1 MRLDLSKDRVKIAK
15 YLKRRV
21 KDYPKY
27 INFGPGEDSDPI
39 RFIALGFYAEQG
51 GYISLVFDTRVDGD
65 YDGEYTNFL
74 DEQTMLDFPKWCD
87 FYELACD
94 GHEVTLVTGEGKT
107 ERVHFEDANSE
118 QCIGET
124 SLKRLNAYFGDM
136 LRDVLV
142 ELKKDGTWSMLPLAD
157 DAFMMV
163 IDFDEQY
170 LWPNYKQR
178 KTIGRAAS

>member
-1 MRLDLSKDRVKIAK
+1 MRLDLSKDRVKITK
-15 YLKRRV
+15 YLKKRV

-27 INFGPGEDSDPI
+27 VNFGPGIDTDPI
-39 RFIALGFYAEQG
+39 RFIALGFYAAQG
-51 GYISLVFDTRVDGD
+51 GYISLVFDTRADGD
-65 YDGEYTNFL
+65 YDGEYTKFL

-94 GHEVTLVTGEGKT
+94 GHEVTLVTGAGAT
-107 ERVHFEDANSE
+107 ELVHFEDANSHE
-118 QCIGET
+118 CIGDSSE
-124 SLKRLNAYFGDM
+124 KRLNAYFGDM

-142 ELKKDGTWSMLPLAD
+142 ELKSDGTWSKLPLTD

-163 IDFDEQY
+163 IDFDELY

-178 KTIGRAAS
+178 LKAGRVAN